1 MRVDHTPFQ
10 FGTQPVRV
18 VMMDDTPWFVAADVC
33 DVLDLGNPRSS
44 LALLD
49 ADEKGVHTVDTLGGP
64 QELSTINEPG
74 LYSLILRSRK
84 PQAKA
89 FKRWVTHEVLPSIR
103 KTGQYS
109 ASPVP
114 AIPATYAEALR
125 LAAEMAEQVERER
138 VENLRKTEI
147 IREMAPKADFTDAV
161 SSAINAQTIN
171 EAAKVMGT
179 GQKRLFSF
187 LRENGYLR
195 YNNEPYQKYIDNGLF
210 RLREKKR
217 NLPNGEVQT
226 YTQTLMTGK
235 GLIYFQN
242 RLFGKNLEL
251 SALPELAA

>member
-1 MRVDHTPFQ
+1 MRLDHTPFQ
-10 FGTQPVRV
+10 FGTHSVRV
-18 VMMDDTPWFVAADVC
+18 VMIDDSPWFVALDVC
-33 DVLDLGNPRSS
+33 EVLELGNPYSS
-44 LALLD
+44 LTLLD
-49 ADEKGVHTVDTLGGP
+49 ADEKGLQIMETLGGP
-64 QELSTINEPG
+64 QEMVTINEPG
-74 LYSLILRSRK
+74 LYSLVMRSRK

-109 ASPVP
+109 AAP

-138 VENLRKTEI
+138 VENLRKAKI
-147 IREMAPKADFTDAV
+147 IEELAPKADFTDAV

-179 GQKRLFSF
+179 GQKRLFAY
-187 LRENGYLR
+187 LRDNGYLR
-195 YNNEPYQKYIDNGLF
+195 YNNEPYQKYIESGLF

-217 NLPNGEVQT
+217 NLPNGEVET

-242 RLFGKNLEL
+242 RLFGKSLDL
-251 SALPELAA
+251 SALPESAAA